1 MTTLQPGSP
10 DRQSSMDLSLQ
21 QKFELE
27 RQLRVIGE
35 ERDIEKLRGLCKQL
49 AQAWHAQKAATMYFM
64 KKTLANAQPNPID
77 LRGTPGSSPSSDRDA
92 CGL

>member
-1 MTTLQPGSP
+1 MATLQPNPSDQP
-10 DRQSSMDLSLQ
+10 SSMNLSLQ

-27 RQLRVIGE
+27 RQLRIIGE
-35 ERDIEKLRGLCKQL
+35 EHEKLRGLCKQL
-49 AQAWHAQKAATMYFM
+49 VEAWHTQKAATIFFM
-64 KKTLANAQPNPID
+64 RETLANAQPNPID

>member
-1 MTTLQPGSP
+1 MTTLQPGSSDQP
-10 DRQSSMDLSLQ
+10 SSMDLSLQ

-27 RQLRVIGE
+27 WQLRAINE

-49 AQAWHAQKAATMYFM
+49 AQAWHAQKTATMYFM
-64 KKTLANAQPNPID
+64 GKTLANAQPNPIN
-77 LRGTPGSSPSSDRDA
+77 LRGTFGSSTASDRDA